1 MKYLFLLLPFFGHG
15 QCDSIKV
22 YEVRWCVENVVGIA
36 CPDGILGCAVFHAKL
51 ETDCISKRFDN
62 YDDANELYNRQKQ
75 INTRTLFLGTAKHP
89 VELKIY
95 KLSVKDLLNETKRR

>member
-1 MKYLFLLLPFFGHG
+1 MKYLFLLLPFLGYG

-22 YEVRWCVENVVGIA
+22 YEVKWCVENPVGIA

-51 ETDCISKRFDN
+51 ETECMSKIFDN
-62 YDDANELYNRQKQ
+62 YEDANELYNRQKYF
-75 INTRTLFLGTAKHP
+75 NARNLSLGTTKHP

-95 KLSVKDLLNETKRR
+95 KLAVKDLLNETKRR